1 MQTTTYRISE
11 ILRRIKEKS
20 LTIPEF
26 QRRFT
31 WNEGQVKLLIDSI
44 ARNYPI
50 GSLLLLLKSPALELG
65 SRSIEAVIREEYPP
79 EVILGA
85 EDEGQD
91 AEHFYVLDGQQRL
104 TFLARVL
111 MNAHPKKSYYFDL
124 QLLIEDFPSNEL
136 TWFRNRSKK
145 YPPPERKDKG
155 RLIRSD
161 VALDSTKVE
170 VYVSEYL
177 EDSDDLPELR
187 DDRTKRLEASAQ
199 IKSVF
204 ETIRNYQ
211 IPAVILERDAQVE
224 SICRIFETIN
234 STGTRLTTFDLAV
247 AKFFPEPNLRDLWNS
262 TQEEYPVLVE
272 FEIDGERV
280 LQTIALYLAGKEE
293 KNTEVS
299 RSALLAINP
308 QSLKESWHLAAKSL
322 ANVYTWARGQGSRKS
337 TLPNHGVLV
346 AIAAARAWES
356 EINKSLSES
365 VLRKWYFC
373 KVLQQGSTQRSNSQ
387 ISRDFSSLMTY
398 LKTGDQPEFPK
409 VLLSRTTL
417 LNLTRKDAYYKAI
430 QSLMATTIRHDL
442 KTGQT
447 IDGNSEIE
455 EHHIFP
461 RRLAKNNKIPKGL
474 IDTVVNQIPILAQ
487 SNRSLRDQEPF
498 YYLDKLVKS
507 ARQTDT
513 VDDLKRKF
521 SDAMIPL
528 NPEED
533 SLDDLKVERFKQ
545 FLEKRADL
553 LLERIREVIG
563 DSLIN
568 SELTPDEEAEED

>member
-1 MQTTTYRISE
+1 MRPTTYKISD
-11 ILRRIKEKS
+11 ILSRIKEKS

-26 QRRFT
+26 QRSFT
-31 WNEGQVKLLIDSI
+31 WDESQVKLLIDSI

-50 GSLLLLLKSPALELG
+50 GSILLLLKSPALELG
-65 SRSIEAVIREEYPP
+65 SRSIEAVIREGYPP
-79 EVILGA
+79 EEILGA

-104 TFLARVL
+104 TSLARVL
-111 MNAHPKKSYYFDL
+111 MNAHPKNSYYFDL
-124 QLLIEDFPSNEL
+124 RRLIKDFPFNEL
-136 TWFRNRSKK
+136 TWVIIRARGKNN
-145 YPPPERKDKG
+145 PDRKDKN

-187 DDRTKRLEASAQ
+187 KDRKKRLEASAQ

-234 STGTRLTTFDLAV
+234 STGTRLKTFDLAV
-247 AKFFPEPNLRDLWNS
+247 AKFFPKPNLRDLWNT
-262 TQEEYPVLVE
+262 TQQEYPVLVE
-272 FEIDGERV
+272 FEVDGERV

-293 KNTEVS
+293 KYAQVS
-299 RSALLAINP
+299 RSALLTINP
-308 QSLKESWHLAAKSL
+308 KSLIESWDLVANSL

-337 TLPNHGVLV
+337 TLPNPGVLV
-346 AIAAARAWES
+346 AIAAARASES
-356 EINKSLSES
+356 EIPESLSES

-373 KVLQQGSTQRSNSQ
+373 KVLEQGSTQRSSQ
-387 ISRDFSSLMTY
+387 IGRDFSSLMTY
-398 LKTGDQPEFPK
+398 LRTGEEPEFPQ

-417 LNLTRKDAYYKAI
+417 LDLKRNDARYKAI

-442 KTGQT
+442 ITGQI
-447 IDGNSEIE
+447 IDGKSEIE

-474 IDTVVNQIPILAQ
+474 IDTVVNRIPILAQ
-487 SNRSLRDQEPF
+487 SNRSLSDQEPF
-498 YYLDKLVKS
+498 DYFSELVNS
-507 ARQTDT
+507 ANQTGT
-513 VDDLKRKF
+513 VGDLKRKF

-533 SLDDLKVERFKQ
+533 SLDDLKVERFEQ
-545 FLEKRADL
+545 FREKRADL

-568 SELTPDEEAEED
+568 SEPTPDEEAEED